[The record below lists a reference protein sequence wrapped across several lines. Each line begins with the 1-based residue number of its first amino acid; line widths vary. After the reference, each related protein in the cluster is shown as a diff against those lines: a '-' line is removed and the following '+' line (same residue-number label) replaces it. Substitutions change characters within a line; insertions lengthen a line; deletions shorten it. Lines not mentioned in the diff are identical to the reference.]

1 MTEAAFAEVA
11 HAQIAPAHRFS
22 YPVIRTAPGVSA
34 DDRVDESFVCIVN
47 PAGRKDS
54 DDYAGDVLV
63 PAAAWQARRLDVANV
78 DQAALDARCE
88 DTRLALGIL
97 RLPDALLG
105 PLRELA
111 RNPLSQQ
118 RPVDFYRRGPGD
130 ELLQAVIE
138 HTRSYMFQPEL
149 RLMGVS
155 VVEPGFLSTSTQVG
169 SRRRVGIHIDSWSEL
184 PLQHRRFVRNRIS
197 WNIGREPRYLLLC
210 PVHADDVYRLTL
222 SEPQGPQMLPEAFK
236 AWVKFQATGP
246 VGVRQTTPVFRIR
259 IDPGEAYL
267 VSTDYWAHDAITV
280 GKTELDITVPFLGYF
295 RMPAQS
301 QAWRL
306 A

>member
-1 MTEAAFAEVA
+1 M
-11 HAQIAPAHRFS
+11 PAHRFS
-22 YPVIRTAPGVSA
+22 YPVIRTAVGVSV
-34 DDRVDESFVCIVN
+34 DDRLYESFLCVVN
-47 PAGRKDS
+47 PAGRNDS
-54 DDYAGDVLV
+54 ADYAADAWV
-63 PAAAWQARRLDVANV
+63 PAAAWQQRRLMSANV
-78 DQAALDARCE
+78 DQMALDARSQ

-97 RLPDALLG
+97 RLPDAL
-105 PLRELA
+105 REQLCELS

-118 RPVDFYRRGPGD
+118 QPAGFYRRGPGQG
-130 ELLQAVIE
+130 LLQAVVE
-138 HTRSYMFQPEL
+138 HTRSYLFRSEL
-149 RLMGVS
+149 RAMGIAVA
-155 VVEPGFLSTSTQVG
+155 EPGFLSTSTQGVNQQ
-169 SRRRVGIHIDSWSEL
+169 RVGVHIDSWDGL
-184 PLQHRRFVRNRIS
+184 PLQQRQQVRNRIS

-236 AWVKFQATGP
+236 AWVKFQATRP